1 MQIAANIHLYHVHT
15 EYFCLIFLSP
25 VYRCMVLYMH
35 TVGLG
40 GGYVDREVSE
50 RVMLERVEMIAR
62 LLTEGGRRERDREIA
77 LSLIVDLV
85 EYKDIANSRKRRNM
99 MTEE

>member
-1 MQIAANIHLYHVHT
+1 
-15 EYFCLIFLSP
+15 
-25 VYRCMVLYMH
+25 MVLYMH
-35 TVGLG
+35 TVYLG

-62 LLTEGGRRERDREIA
+62 LLTEGARRERDREIA

-99 MTEE
+99 MTEK

>member
-1 MQIAANIHLYHVHT
+1 
-15 EYFCLIFLSP
+15 
-25 VYRCMVLYMH
+25 MVLYMH

>member
-1 MQIAANIHLYHVHT
+1 MLGT
-15 EYFCLIFLSP
+15 EAGMLTP
-25 VYRCMVLYMH
+25 VPIVTLQQFVEFEWVSERTAYYWTTGDNPCVA
-35 TVGLG
+35 G
-40 GGYVDREVSE
+40 EVIE

-62 LLTEGGRRERDREIA
+62 LLTEGARRERDREIA

-99 MTEE
+99 KTEE